1 MSFSKMVLEQHWE
14 HFLPSFWRCK
24 RNATCVGSNTFC
36 FSGSLKSCSMTFIEK
51 QHYRNHMAP
60 KSDIGERS
68 LAMPNECSGH
78 FPPLQ
83 WTRQT
88 FAVVGIFP
96 FVPMGMLRFDGSG
109 HFPFICNGH
118 VGHSLFWASFLFIQT
133 GMLRFGCSGHP
144 FLSFKRAC
152 CVLAVL
158 GIFSLHEVGHVAFGH
173 FGAFFL
179 SCKWACRI
187 LVVLAMLSFH

>member
-14 HFLPSFWRCK
+14 HFLPSFWCCK

-60 KSDIGERS
+60 KSDIGMLTWHVAFWMFRAFPSLTMDTSDICCCRHFSFRS
-68 LAMPNECSGH
+68 NGH
-78 FPPLQ
+78 V
-83 WTRQT
+83 
-88 FAVVGIFP
+88 A
-96 FVPMGMLRFDGSG
+96 FDGSG